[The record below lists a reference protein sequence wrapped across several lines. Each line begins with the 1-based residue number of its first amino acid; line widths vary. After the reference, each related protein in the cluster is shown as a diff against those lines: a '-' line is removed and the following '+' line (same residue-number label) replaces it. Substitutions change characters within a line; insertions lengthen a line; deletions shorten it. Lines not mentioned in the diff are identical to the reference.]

1 MSNINNSET
10 FYEIADP
17 IFIYGLKNDEYNE
30 CKGIIAGKFD
40 TTKQRYPVKLQYT
53 GKCLFVK
60 SSNIMKLTNYKD
72 FKRKK
77 KRKASN
83 LQYAQSP
90 KGKKSTAKTKTKYKK
105 SPKRK
110 KSSAKYNKSPKG
122 TARTRKYKK
131 KKKNLITPR
140 YAPL

>member
-72 FKRKK
+72 FIRKK
-77 KRKASN
+77 KIKADKLKYQKSQKGKKTTRKADRKYKS
-83 LQYAQSP
+83 SP
-90 KGKKSTAKTKTKYKK
+90 KGKKKK
-105 SPKRK
+105 
-110 KSSAKYNKSPKG
+110 
-122 TARTRKYKK
+122 
-131 KKKNLITPR
+131 
-140 YAPL
+140 

>member
-77 KRKASN
+77 NRKAVQ
-83 LQYAQSP
+83 LKYDQSQ
-90 KGKKSTAKTKTKYKK
+90 KGKK
-105 SPKRK
+105 RK
-110 KSSAKYNKSPKG
+110 KKYQSSRKGKKGFAKYNKSPKG